1 MGSKLIALA
10 KIEVLSFFNATEAAL
25 YKKKKNGKC
34 KVRIWPMNVKY
45 FF

>member
-25 YKKKKNGKC
+25 YKKKK
-34 KVRIWPMNVKY
+34 R
-45 FF
+45 